1 VKLSRFIESTRMEH
15 KSIYIGNLPYDTH
28 LSEVEELFNKHGHV
42 YNAKL
47 VSDQSGMPR
56 GYGFVEMRAAD
67 AEAAVSFLNGKTF
80 GGRQIKVNISKQ
92 SEEMGLRDNGL
103 DRYDRIPDRSN
114 FRPRDENFQRRDR
127 ISDIDRDR
135 MRGGGR
141 NISNDR
147 VVRRYDSVSTSNRR
161 EDVGSSRRY
170 EEDSRNLRGSQQRRN
185 DTSGTATSRRYEEND
200 SRRYEEDTNRRYDD
214 DTRRVDDRDRN
225 SRRTDTPTTKQ
236 SSGSRHSARYQPY
249 PST

>member
-1 VKLSRFIESTRMEH
+1 
-15 KSIYIGNLPYDTH
+15 
-28 LSEVEELFNKHGHV
+28 
-42 YNAKL
+42 
-47 VSDQSGMPR
+47 MPR

-103 DRYDRIPDRSN
+103 DRYDRIPDRSG
-114 FRPRDENFQRRDR
+114 FRPRDDFQRRDR

-135 MRGGGR
+135 MSARGGR
-141 NISNDR
+141 NITNDR

-185 DTSGTATSRRYEEND
+185 DTGTATSRRYEEND

-214 DTRRVDDRDRN
+214 DTRRVDDRERN